1 MSSTIYCIEGHW
13 HEANDP
19 TAEPS
24 VEPLLQMLCQRDSW
38 NYVRRNAAT
47 AGELFYWMDYE
58 WNGCDEGKILYFATH
73 GHEGVIS
80 LGSGKCSLVSIEDL
94 VEREINCSGCLV
106 HFSACSTL
114 ACDEDRVRFFME
126 KSGAA
131 AVSGYSKDIG
141 WTSKPPAA
149 LLDLA
154 LFSEIADRKIDLSDL
169 SDGRKSRKLRNLK
182 DDLQERFAD
191 CHFELYLA

>member
-13 HEANDP
+13 HEADDP

-24 VEPLLQMLCQRDSW
+24 VEPLLQMLCQRESW

-47 AGELFYWMDYE
+47 AGELFYWMKYE

-73 GHEGVIS
+73 GHEGMVS
-80 LGSGKCSLVSIEDL
+80 LGSDEVSLEDL
-94 VEREINCSGCLV
+94 AKKIDCRGCLV

-131 AVSGYSKDIG
+131 AVSGYRKDGG
-141 WTSKPPAA
+141 WRSKPPAA

-154 LFSEIADRKIDLSDL
+154 LFSEIADREVDLSDL
-169 SDGRKSRKLRNLK
+169 NDGRRSRN
-182 DDLQERFAD
+182 
-191 CHFELYLA
+191 CGI